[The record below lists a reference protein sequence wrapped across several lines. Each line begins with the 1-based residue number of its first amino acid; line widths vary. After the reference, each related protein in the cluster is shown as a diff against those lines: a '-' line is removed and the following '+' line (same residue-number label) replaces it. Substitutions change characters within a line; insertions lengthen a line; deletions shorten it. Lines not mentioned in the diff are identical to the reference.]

1 MRDRERALIWFPL
14 PSSKRG
20 RRTPPYGRA
29 GTEIGPKQV
38 DLMDSGEGERNL
50 LTSERERERESYA
63 GWEG

>member
-1 MRDRERALIWFPL
+1 MRDRERALIWLPL
-14 PSSKRG
+14 PTSKRG

-38 DLMDSGEGERNL
+38 DLMDSSEGE
-50 LTSERERERESYA
+50 SHA